1 MARWLVQ
8 IDGDRFDIEELPFW
22 FPSGE
27 IYAIE
32 ESSTV
37 FLVGSRLE
45 QLADASKI
53 HEAADRAIE
62 DFYSVIYLIDPGIRK
77 PSVGTVFHEND
88 DGTRHGFA
96 FLSAVASG
104 RSKAR
109 ASVTNAGS
117 TKPEESRLT
126 QAQELLAESQRNR
139 HLQVALSLL
148 SIPNATWPH
157 YYRCL
162 EEIESFFGAKVSEAG
177 LCSTSE
183 RSRFTRTANTPE
195 ASGTNARH
203 SFGKFDPPQNPMS
216 PAEGLSFVRQM
227 LLKALAPCKAAQ
239 PGSQQDAAQ

>member
-8 IDGDRFDIEELPFW
+8 IDGDRFDIEELPYW

-27 IYAIE
+27 IYAVE
-32 ESSTV
+32 ENSTV
-37 FLVGSRLE
+37 FLVGSGLE

-53 HEAADRAIE
+53 HEAAARVIE
-62 DFYSVIYLIDPGIRK
+62 DFYSVIYLIDPGIRR
-77 PSVGTVFHEND
+77 PSVGAVFREND

-109 ASVTNAGS
+109 ASVTIAGS
-117 TKPEESRLT
+117 TKPERSRLT
-126 QAQELLAESQRNR
+126 QAQKLLAGSQRNR

-162 EEIESFFGAKVSEAG
+162 EEIESFLDAKVSEVG
-177 LCSTSE
+177 LCSASE
-183 RSRFTRTANTPE
+183 RSRFSRTANTPE

-203 SFGKFDPPQNPMS
+203 GLGKFDPPQNPMS
-216 PAEGLSFVRQM
+216 SADGLSFVRQI
-227 LLKALAPCKAAQ
+227 LLKALSLAHAAQ
-239 PGSQQDAAQ
+239 PGSQEDAVQ